1 MNLQE
6 IIEEAQ
12 ALRGLTRCGNWYES
26 AESLIEAIA
35 ALCHPSSKGEAVEL
49 LQETVSVVR
58 NTLQVFHYD
67 VGVNIAD
74 QMRLLEIAKNKAEC
88 FLATRP
94 TAPEHKPCHKCPH
107 MYCRLGITPLHYCNG
122 TGTEAKEQP

>member
-35 ALCHPSSKGEAVEL
+35 ALCHPSSEGEAVEL
-49 LQETVSVVR
+49 LSNLFMLRGKKGIPDWMWSWWQRARSFLCIYT
-58 NTLQVFHYD
+58 QKD
-67 VGVNIAD
+67 V
-74 QMRLLEIAKNKAEC
+74 E
-88 FLATRP
+88 ATRP
-94 TAPEHKPCHKCPH
+94 TAPTQAP
-107 MYCRLGITPLHYCNG
+107 
-122 TGTEAKEQP
+122 AKEGE